1 MLNKHERPLN
11 KTERRC
17 LVYMLETVP
26 GLVTK
31 LGTIRWFSLWT
42 GILILCIFLF
52 AIGLF
57 RAGGPS
63 GVWLAVLPVV
73 VIFGILAFYSAY
85 MVVSS
90 YIHLSRFSKRFARDE
105 APRVRAALE
114 DGRASVCSIT
124 SDRVVFIEAFE
135 DEDSVYIFDLGDSTS
150 FFIRG
155 QDYSPENDEEPWP
168 AHQFEIVRTVL
179 NDQMVGIFSARGR
192 IENMRKISMAEMPE
206 SFWSCDEPKTETI
219 LSGKP
224 DEILSRL
231 GYKAAH

>member
-42 GILILCIFLF
+42 GILFLCIFLF

-90 YIHLSRFSKRFARDE
+90 YIHLSRFSTKPQGFEPHWRTE
-105 APRVRAALE
+105 ELQCAALRLTE
-114 DGRASVCSIT
+114 LFSSKHLRTRIPYTFLILVTAHHSSSEGR
-124 SDRVVFIEAFE
+124 
-135 DEDSVYIFDLGDSTS
+135 
-150 FFIRG
+150 
-155 QDYSPENDEEPWP
+155 
-168 AHQFEIVRTVL
+168 
-179 NDQMVGIFSARGR
+179 
-192 IENMRKISMAEMPE
+192 
-206 SFWSCDEPKTETI
+206 TI
-219 LSGKP
+219 LRKTMRNHGRHTN
-224 DEILSRL
+224 SRL
-231 GYKAAH
+231 FAPC